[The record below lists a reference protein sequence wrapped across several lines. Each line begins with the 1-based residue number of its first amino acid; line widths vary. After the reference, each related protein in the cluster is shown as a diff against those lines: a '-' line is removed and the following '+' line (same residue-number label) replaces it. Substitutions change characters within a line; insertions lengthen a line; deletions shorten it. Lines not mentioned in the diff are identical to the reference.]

1 MFHKEGSSS
10 SSQNGKKY
18 KDVTLRKSDRK
29 QLLQAAFQFFHT
41 EQQHG
46 GAAFAASDASFPVET
61 EATHLDG
68 AVTTTGTDVAPPS
81 SYSDIETPSLSASL
95 LEDIFLRNGEI
106 CERTIAKWTV
116 SSFVS
121 LNETCIVNVR
131 QYYRSPSTST
141 LSMAS
146 SSSDTTKDHLSAWPY
161 SLHPQCV
168 WMKIDVLGGDAPNGS
183 TTYHIPSIALISVL
197 PPSLYAPYITYV
209 PSPLSEYI
217 CTNGV
222 KHVMRVG
229 LRSLP
234 EQCRRGVLSQ
244 SSIYRKIGITTVVCV
259 QGNPQPICVGI
270 LHPDLMFASDNTR
283 SGTGTVPL
291 FGPGCPKGGIGVSV
305 IHAYGD
311 DIWRQQLPTSKEVDK
326 MKQQSIQQMTSPTSQ
341 RTSSK
346 YIKNQVGQSLFDL
359 GHHGNIGFINGKYV
373 DPILIQHQEHTEEF
387 VPEVDDEYDVTEN
400 GREHVDDGDI
410 DERNT
415 TQLNH
420 IQLLDANN
428 MDDNDGGNDVDTN
441 TFRIDG
447 STASNE
453 PVDMM
458 ASPDEILHDAVCR
471 ALAKLDMKKD
481 LPMTMATFYAQYVL
495 PNRKDGITIQLK
507 QTRYKKFST
516 YVKEQVDD
524 ALLLVGKQVSANNV
538 TDPMGMLIG
547 FDRKHPELIP
557 YLVAQKEET
566 MTLAKA
572 GIVIGVQK
580 RLEIADL
587 YCVPNHFVALLQLD
601 PNVVKAMNAKTEER
615 LGTGMLTAKEVRS
628 ILDEYIVEEGL
639 VDANQPD
646 TVILNGP
653 LTDALYKKK
662 KKSTIGTTDLNA
674 ASPTPLSLQRKELV
688 KLWMACQESAYALV
702 QVPGNTILKLKRG
715 KPPTITIEVSRRQSN
730 KYVTTVIGLEL
741 YDINLSEFSKDV
753 ANRFA
758 CASSIDTESTSA
770 ATDVV
775 VVQGNFSVEIEALLL
790 SDDNLTE
797 HGGVKGSTYF
807 LPKNSIQ
814 IALKKGVPARKK
826 GQSKK
831 KSLPNCIKL

>member
-1 MFHKEGSSS
+1 MFHKEDSSS
-10 SSQNGKKY
+10 SSPNGKKY

-29 QLLQAAFQFFHT
+29 QLLLAALEFFQT
-41 EQQHG
+41 ERPPQH
-46 GAAFAASDASFPVET
+46 AA
-61 EATHLDG
+61 ATS
-68 AVTTTGTDVAPPS
+68 TTRTDVTPPSSS
-81 SYSDIETPSLSASL
+81 SYSDIIIIETPSSSLSSSASVL

-106 CERTIAKWTV
+106 YERTIAKWTV
-116 SSFVS
+116 SSLVA

-131 QYYRSPSTST
+131 QYYRSPSMSTST
-141 LSMAS
+141 RSMSSS
-146 SSSDTTKDHLSAWPY
+146 SSSDFTNQDHHRSAWPY
-161 SLHPQCV
+161 SLYPQCV
-168 WMKIDVLGGDAPNGS
+168 WMKIDVGGDAPNGS
-183 TTYHIPSIALISVL
+183 CTTQHQIPSIALLSVL

-222 KHVMRVG
+222 KHIMRVG

-234 EQCRRGVLSQ
+234 EQCRSGVLSQ
-244 SSIYRKIGITTVVCV
+244 SSIYRKIGRTTVVCV

-270 LHPDLMFASDNTR
+270 LHPDLLLLDSDDTR
-283 SGTGTVPL
+283 SGNGTVPL

-305 IHAYGD
+305 VHAYGD
-311 DIWRQQLPTSKEVDK
+311 DIWRQQVPTSKEVEK
-326 MKQQSIQQMTSPTSQ
+326 MQQQSIQQMTSPTLQ
-341 RTSSK
+341 RTSSTF
-346 YIKNQVGQSLFDL
+346 IKNQIGQSLFDL
-359 GHHGNIGFINGKYV
+359 GHYGNVGFINGKYV
-373 DPILIQHQEHTEEF
+373 DPILMQHQEHTEKLAS
-387 VPEVDDEYDVTEN
+387 EVDVKTNVTEN
-400 GREHVDDGDI
+400 GQEHVNDGDI

-415 TQLNH
+415 TQWND
-420 IQLLDANN
+420 IQSLDVNN
-428 MDDNDGGNDVDTN
+428 MDDNDGGNDVDTI
-441 TFRIDG
+441 TLPLDG
-447 STASNE
+447 RTASNE

-471 ALAKLDMKKD
+471 ALAKLDIKKD

-495 PNRKDGITIQLK
+495 PNRKDGTTIQLK
-507 QTRYKKFST
+507 QTRYKKFSA

-524 ALLLVGKQVSANNV
+524 TLLLVGKQVSANNV

-572 GIVIGVQK
+572 GIVVGVQK
-580 RLEIADL
+580 RFEIADL
-587 YCVPNHFVALLQLD
+587 YCVPNHFVALLRLD
-601 PNVVKAMNAKTEER
+601 LNVVKAMNAKTEER
-615 LGTGMLTAKEVRS
+615 RGTGMLTAKEVRS
-628 ILDEYIVEEGL
+628 ILDEYIVQEGL
-639 VDANQPD
+639 VDASQPD
-646 TVILNGP
+646 TVVLNGP

-662 KKSTIGTTDLNA
+662 KKSTIGSTDLNA
-674 ASPTPLSLQRKELV
+674 APPTPLSLQRKEVV

-741 YDINLSEFSKDV
+741 YDIDLSEFSKDV

-758 CASSIDTESTSA
+758 CASSIDRESTSA

-775 VVQGNFSVEIEALLL
+775 VVQGNLSLEIEALLL
-790 SDDNLTE
+790 SDDKLTD

-814 IALKKGVPARKK
+814 IVLKKGVPARKK

-831 KSLPNCIKL
+831 